1 MIDLLSKEEEII
13 DYLEQQYKLTSTLKN
28 KLCGIYK
35 CYSLLN
41 IESKLLKDKIEHYR
55 IAQSIKEDKSNHED
69 KKTIEEA
76 DTILTYFHNELD
88 TMREKIKKDTD
99 ILNRWDTTAQL
110 YTVLKIYLTYGMLR
124 PSEII
129 NMKITDTDEGND
141 KINYINVVSKK
152 IVINNHKNDRN
163 GPKIID
169 ITDKQLSCILWKG
182 LNKYLITSQNGE
194 IYKDSSGF
202 SKLFSKTF
210 NNHTPYDL
218 RKCIS
223 SKAIHDGDTERIKE
237 LEHNQGHSLDTI
249 LLYYND
255 YT

>member
-1 MIDLLSKEEEII
+1 M
-13 DYLEQQYKLTSTLKN
+13 
-28 KLCGIYK
+28 
-35 CYSLLN
+35 
-41 IESKLLKDKIEHYR
+41 
-55 IAQSIKEDKSNHED
+55 
-69 KKTIEEA
+69 
-76 DTILTYFHNELD
+76 
-88 TMREKIKKDTD
+88 
-99 ILNRWDTTAQL
+99 
-110 YTVLKIYLTYGMLR
+110 
-124 PSEII
+124 
-129 NMKITDTDEGND
+129 
-141 KINYINVVSKK
+141 
-152 IVINNHKNDRN
+152 
-163 GPKIID
+163 
-169 ITDKQLSCILWKG
+169 WKG